1 MQKLNKQEAIV
12 YDLIVA
18 ASPKTITQLEIS
30 RLAPQLGSHE
40 KHEGYISQQST
51 LRKIRSI
58 VRDLVMKHGLYI
70 GAGRAGYYIVKT
82 PEQIKEYMDRFENQA
97 KASAKSYLQRYN
109 VMSKNFGIK
118 SRYFDSQSKLLFE

>member
-1 MQKLNKQEAIV
+1 MQLNKQEQIV
-12 YDLIVA
+12 YDLIVN
-18 ASPKTITQLEIS
+18 STGTITQLEIS

-70 GAGRAGYYIVKT
+70 GAGTAGYYIVRSR
-82 PEQIKEYMDRFENQA
+82 EQIEEYMKRFEKQA
-97 KASAKSYLQRYN
+97 KASAKSYLQRYH
-109 VMSKNFGIK
+109 VMSKNFGIR
-118 SRYFDSQSKLLFE
+118 SSYFDTQAKLFENEN